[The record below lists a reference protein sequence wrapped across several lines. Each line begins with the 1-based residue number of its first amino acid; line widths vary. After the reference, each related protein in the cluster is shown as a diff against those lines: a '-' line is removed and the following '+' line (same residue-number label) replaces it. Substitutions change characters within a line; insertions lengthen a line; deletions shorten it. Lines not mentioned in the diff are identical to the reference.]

1 VDAVS
6 LPPAISLPTTFG
18 APGTPLPAGQVVQA
32 LVLELIESDV
42 FRLQLPQ
49 AVVDVKSSVPLTP
62 GSTIA
67 LAVKGSGVNTKLTI
81 YGDAVAPAGPAAV
94 TLGAG
99 AAPGPAARHAIG
111 EAVIL
116 ARVPV
121 SSQGGAA
128 ELGIARDAPSISL
141 AQSPLRVADA
151 PPQVI
156 ATPERAVAEAVR
168 AAAVRQ
174 SGLAPLA
181 ANLEQVVQDGTLP
194 APVRAAAAQV
204 LSLRVPLDE
213 TLTAADVKQ
222 AFQRSGVLFE
232 PRLATAQ
239 AAAPQAAAL
248 PGTGPLDAPAPANDL
263 KAALLVFRQVVKA
276 WANTTEPAETITPNT
291 PALTVGALKQLAASL
306 GTFGTAAT
314 EEALPRGLPPASDQA
329 ANLAKTL
336 ASAMLARAASPAQS
350 DAPTR
355 HNGPPPPY
363 RGAPLA
369 GQAPE
374 LASIAQ
380 GTTPH
385 EAAERLLSQADGAI
399 ARQTML
405 QAASLPDQPS
415 ATTHHADPNQ
425 RWTFEIPFVTPQGT
439 GVAQFE
445 VSRDDKNTLEEAKAS
460 VWRARF
466 SLDLEPMGPVHAM
479 VAIVGERA
487 SVTLWA
493 ERTTT
498 ATRLT
503 EQSAL
508 LNDAL
513 RAAALEPSDFS
524 VRVGTPPVMRHAAPG
539 RFMDRAT

>member
-6 LPPAISLPTTFG
+6 LPPAISLPTAFG

-67 LAVKGSGVNTKLTI
+67 LSAKGSGANAKLTI
-81 YGDAVAPAGPAAV
+81 YGDAVAPAGPGAV
-94 TLGAG
+94 TPVAG
-99 AAPGPAARHAIG
+99 APPGPAARHVIG
-111 EAVIL
+111 EAIIL

-128 ELGIARDAPSISL
+128 ELGIARDAPSISP

-151 PPQVI
+151 PPQIV

-181 ANLEQVVQDGTLP
+181 ANLEHVVQDGTLP
-194 APVRAAAAQV
+194 APVRQAAAQI

-213 TLTAADVKQ
+213 TLTATDVKQ
-222 AFQRSGVLFE
+222 AFWRSGVLFE
-232 PRLATAQ
+232 PRLASAQ
-239 AAAPQAAAL
+239 AAAPQAATP
-248 PGTGPLDAPAPANDL
+248 PGTGSQDAPAPANDL

-276 WANTTEPAETITPNT
+276 WANATEPAETVTANT

-306 GTFGTAAT
+306 GTAA

-336 ASAMLARAASPAQS
+336 ASAMLARAASPAQP
-350 DAPTR
+350 DEPTQ

-374 LASIAQ
+374 LASIAP

-415 ATTHHADPNQ
+415 ASQHHTDPNQ

-445 VSRDDKNTLEEAKAS
+445 VSRDGKNTQEEAKAS
-460 VWRARF
+460 IWRARF

-493 ERTTT
+493 ERITT

-513 RAAALEPSDFS
+513 RAAELEPSDFT

>member
-1 VDAVS
+1 
-6 LPPAISLPTTFG
+6 
-18 APGTPLPAGQVVQA
+18 LPAGQVVQA

-67 LAVKGSGVNTKLTI
+67 LSVKGSGANTRLMI
-81 YGDAVAPAGPAAV
+81 YGDAVPSAVSPAVSPAV
-94 TLGAG
+94 TPATG
-99 AAPGPAARHAIG
+99 AAPGPAARHVIG

-121 SSQGGAA
+121 APQGATA
-128 ELGIARDAPSISL
+128 ELGIARDAPSISP
-141 AQSPLRVADA
+141 ARSPVRPADA
-151 PPQVI
+151 PPQVA

-168 AAAVRQ
+168 SAAVRQ

-181 ANLEQVVQDGTLP
+181 ANLAQVVQDGALP
-194 APVRAAAAQV
+194 APVRAAAAQ
-204 LSLRVPLDE
+204 
-213 TLTAADVKQ
+213 DV
-222 AFQRSGVLFE
+222 
-232 PRLATAQ
+232 
-239 AAAPQAAAL
+239 
-248 PGTGPLDAPAPANDL
+248 PAPANDL

-276 WANTTEPAETITPNT
+276 WANTTEPTETITPNA
-291 PALTVGALKQLAASL
+291 PSLTGTALKQLAASL
-306 GTFGTAAT
+306 GTTV
-314 EEALPRGLPPASDQA
+314 EDALRALPPASDQA
-329 ANLAKTL
+329 ANLARTL
-336 ASAMLARAASPAQS
+336 AAAMLARTASPAQPE
-350 DAPTR
+350 APAQ
-355 HNGPPPPY
+355 HSGPPPPY

-374 LASIAQ
+374 LASIAPDMP
-380 GTTPH
+380 PH

-445 VSRDDKNTLEEAKAS
+445 VSRDGNSTREEAKAS
-460 VWRARF
+460 IWRARF

-479 VAIVGERA
+479 VAIIGERA

-493 ERTTT
+493 ERMTT

-513 RAAALEPSDFS
+513 RAAELEPSDFS

>member
-6 LPPAISLPTTFG
+6 LPPAISLPTAFG

-67 LAVKGSGVNTKLTI
+67 LSVNGSGANTRLMI
-81 YGDAVAPAGPAAV
+81 YGDAVPSAVSSAVSPAV
-94 TLGAG
+94 TPATG
-99 AAPGPAARHAIG
+99 AAPGPAARHVIG

-121 SSQGGAA
+121 APQGATA
-128 ELGIARDAPSISL
+128 ELGIARDAPSISP
-141 AQSPLRVADA
+141 ARSPVRPADA
-151 PPQVI
+151 PPQVA

-168 AAAVRQ
+168 SAAVRQ

-181 ANLEQVVQDGTLP
+181 ANLAQVVQDGALP

-204 LSLRVPLDE
+204 LGLRVPLDE

-232 PRLATAQ
+232 PRLASAQ
-239 AAAPQAAAL
+239 APA
-248 PGTGPLDAPAPANDL
+248 PGTGSQDVPAPANDL
-263 KAALLVFRQVVKA
+263 KAALLVFRQVLKA
-276 WANTTEPAETITPNT
+276 WANTTEPTETITPNA
-291 PALTVGALKQLAASL
+291 PSLTGTALKQLAASL
-306 GTFGTAAT
+306 GTTV
-314 EEALPRGLPPASDQA
+314 EDALRALPPASDQA
-329 ANLAKTL
+329 ANLARTL
-336 ASAMLARAASPAQS
+336 AAAMLARTASPAQPE
-350 DAPTR
+350 APAQ
-355 HNGPPPPY
+355 HSGPPPPY

-374 LASIAQ
+374 LASIAPDM
-380 GTTPH
+380 TPH

-445 VSRDDKNTLEEAKAS
+445 VSRDGNSTREEAKAS
-460 VWRARF
+460 IWRARF

-479 VAIVGERA
+479 VAIIGERA

-493 ERTTT
+493 ERMTT

-513 RAAALEPSDFS
+513 RAAELEPSDFS